1 MGGIIEIVSIGIIA
15 AIFVLLLQEKQPTI
29 AFLIILLT
37 VLYLFIYLIQYVQE
51 ILQLVTYLG
60 EQANIHH
67 FYIKTI
73 LQIIGISYIAE
84 IGSNIVK
91 DAGLESIALKIELI
105 GKVFII
111 ILAIP
116 IFKSLIETIIN
127 LFPIS

>member
-1 MGGIIEIVSIGIIA
+1 MGIIEIVSIGIIA